1 MKKVKY
7 ILLALLS
14 TITLFTI
21 QSCDVADV
29 ADVALQLTIN
39 FDPVFDDRAV
49 PDSSVE
55 VVNLEDY
62 PEYKDNR
69 DDIEDAEILH
79 FNYSINDIKTSDNL
93 PIDSIEFDRI
103 AFYLIPTFTDG
114 GARIPGQRYLLGEF
128 KDVEIADYYKTA
140 KHIIEVSDEVGELIS
155 EQIKETPYFVF
166 VTEYSS
172 LKGENRDNY
181 FDYIDAHVDM
191 VVRVKTSE

>member
-7 ILLALLS
+7 ILFALIS
-14 TITLFTI
+14 TTVLFTI
-21 QSCDVADV
+21 QSCDVTDI

-62 PEYKDNR
+62 LEYNDNR
-69 DDIEDAEILH
+69 DQIEDAEILH
-79 FNYSINDIKTSDNL
+79 FNYSINEIKTSDNL

-128 KDVEIADYYKTA
+128 TDVKISEYYKTA
-140 KHIIEVSDEVGELIS
+140 QHIIEVGDDVGELIS
-155 EQIKETPYFVF
+155 EQIKETPYFIF
-166 VTEYSS
+166 VTEYSA
-172 LKGENRDNY
+172 LKGDNRANY